1 MHMHEAVA
9 ALHAEGLRLG
19 EGYRDALR
27 QFLGN
32 PRLDADLRADELD
45 QFLEREPFSGDTE
58 PVEGVVHR

>member
-9 ALHAEGLRLG
+9 ALHAEGLRLR
-19 EGYRDALR
+19 EGHRDALR

-45 QFLEREPFSGDTE
+45 QFLEREPFPGDAE